1 MSFVF
6 SGEQSD
12 YYHVPIKARASS
24 RVAPKNETAA
34 ATASSSNSQ
43 PSVATNK
50 RTLLPTPPSSGRP
63 SLEDP
68 ETRDQHAD
76 APMINAIRV
85 FWEQD
90 NDNHTSG
97 FLTFSGVPDDIC
109 QVLDTSFPEARLGLT
124 HDIQAHT
131 LTIRQHPSS
140 VHETISRGFNDF
152 RRELNAW
159 IQEHHEI
166 ARLCSGG
173 SSRMT
178 LDNGSKKEPDECFY
192 VFHNKE
198 EVTPEEAALV
208 VEVGYSQ
215 DYKELRQDV
224 NQWISETDYVQC
236 VIIAWLVRPGDRKQE
251 FSITEWKGMLEV
263 YERTESNQVAQYGK
277 TVQFLP
283 PQPNPAPP
291 TIQLHIRHL
300 LPQSLINKEKAQ
312 TLELSLEELLRS
324 SFDMLRIT
332 LSKRKRDTGHS
343 GVDDTEEKEE
353 EAGEGEGEGEGEDKK
368 ERKKEDKKGKGK
380 EKAEPGSSKDTGRQ
394 KKKSKAYIAV

>member
-24 RVAPKNETAA
+24 RVALKNETAA

-50 RTLLPTPPSSGRP
+50 RTLLPTPPSSRRP

-68 ETRDQHAD
+68 ETRDQHAH
-76 APMINAIRV
+76 APMINAIRA
-85 FWEQD
+85 FQEQD
-90 NDNHTSG
+90 HDHHTSG
-97 FLTFSGVPDDIC
+97 FITFSGVPDDIC

-124 HDIQAHT
+124 HDIRAHT

-140 VHETISRGFNDF
+140 VHKTISRGF
-152 RRELNAW
+152 
-159 IQEHHEI
+159 
-166 ARLCSGG
+166 SGFQ
-173 SSRMT
+173 RPIM
-178 LDNGSKKEPDECFY
+178 
-192 VFHNKE
+192 
-198 EVTPEEAALV
+198 
-208 VEVGYSQ
+208 
-215 DYKELRQDV
+215 YK
-224 NQWISETDYVQC
+224 
-236 VIIAWLVRPGDRKQE
+236 DRKRE

-263 YERTESNQVAQYGK
+263 YERTESDQVAQYGK

-283 PQPNPAPP
+283 PQPNPAPH